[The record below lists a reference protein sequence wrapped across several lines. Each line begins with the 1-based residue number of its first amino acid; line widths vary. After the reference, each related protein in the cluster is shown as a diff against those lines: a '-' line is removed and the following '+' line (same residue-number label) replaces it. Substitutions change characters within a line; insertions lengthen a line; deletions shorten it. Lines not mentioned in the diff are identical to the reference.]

1 MKRFGA
7 MEQEFGS
14 RYRQENEGRQERGR
28 EKGRP
33 ARGRID
39 PMGYYKELEITP
51 RATEEEIK
59 GAYRR
64 LALET
69 HPDRQ
74 RQNGIEA
81 RKRAE
86 ERFKRIGEAYNVL
99 GKRGVRANY
108 DAGL

>member
-7 MEQEFGS
+7 MGQEFGS
-14 RYRQENEGRQERGR
+14 RYRQQNEGRQERGR
-28 EKGRP
+28 ETGRQ
-33 ARGRID
+33 AGGGVD
-39 PMGYYKELEITP
+39 PMGYYRELEVSP

-74 RQNGIEA
+74 RQNGTEA

-86 ERFKRIGEAYNVL
+86 ERFKRVGEAYNVL
-99 GKRGVRANY
+99 RKREGRAKY

>member
-1 MKRFGA
+1 
-7 MEQEFGS
+7 MEQEFSS
-14 RYRQENEGRQERGR
+14 RYRQRNEGRQEKGR
-28 EKGRP
+28 EKGRQ
-33 ARGRID
+33 ARGRVD
-39 PMGYYKELEITP
+39 PMGYYRELEVSP
-51 RATEEEIK
+51 CATEEEIK

-74 RQNGIEA
+74 RQNGTEA

-99 GKRGVRANY
+99 RKREVRAKY